1 MRTKTKSNLPKPL
14 LIVLNVLR
22 LLLLSCIAALIGVD
36 LYVAQ
41 STLVL
46 RDSMPMPFGYGA
58 SVVLSGSMEPAL
70 SVDDL
75 IIVHKEESYA
85 VDDMIVF
92 CDGGGTTVHRLK
104 IVNGDTFVTRGD
116 ANNTDDQPI
125 LKKEVKGKVV
135 KSYKGV
141 GKLVSVV
148 RSPIGIVVTLALAVA
163 LFEAPHYM
171 RQRKKQ
177 EELDTIRAEIEA
189 LKNEK

>member
-1 MRTKTKSNLPKPL
+1 MRTKTKLNLPKPL

-22 LLLLSCIAALIGVD
+22 LLVLSCIAALIGVD

-41 STLVL
+41 STLLL
-46 RDSMPMPFGYGA
+46 RDSMPMPFGYGV

-75 IIVHKEESYA
+75 IIVHKESDYA

-92 CDGGGTTVHRLK
+92 CDGSSTTVHRL
-104 IVNGDTFVTRGD
+104 IAVDGDTLTTRGD
-116 ANNTDDQPI
+116 ANDTNDKPI
-125 LKKEVKGKVV
+125 RLQDVKGKVV
-135 KSYKGV
+135 KNLKGV
-141 GKLVSVV
+141 GKIVSAV
-148 RSPIGIVVTLALAVA
+148 RSPIGVVVTLVLAVA

-177 EELDTIRAEIEA
+177 EELDAIRAEIEA
-189 LKNEK
+189 LKNE